1 MSETISG
8 TSIQKRVGIAKRV
21 RNLFV
26 VIISCQIS
34 FKVHDEFNH
43 KLSNVSSKSLAFSFG
58 C

>member
-8 TSIQKRVGIAKRV
+8 TPIQKLVGIAKRV

-43 KLSNVSSKSLAFSFG
+43 KLSNVSIK
-58 C
+58 